1 MDVDSRVA
9 IVTGAARKGGIG
21 RAIARRLLRDGMRV
35 TISDVEKAPE
45 THPDYEVPSPSELE
59 DAAAELSQYG
69 EVQAVT
75 CDVRKADQVEA
86 MFAATVDRFG
96 RVDVL
101 VNNAGLAVGLK
112 PVTELSEEDW
122 RLNLDVMATGVF
134 LCSRAAAR
142 HMLERGQGGRIITI
156 ASQAGKTGMALLAAY
171 CSAKFAVIGFTQS
184 LAQELG
190 PEGITVN
197 AVCPGTV
204 STPLLSVKGGV
215 FDAYT
220 KLTGLSVEDYTR
232 RLMRTIPLR
241 RFATPEDIAAAV
253 GFLASN
259 EARYITGEAIN
270 VTGGQEM
277 H

>member
-1 MDVDSRVA
+1 MAVDSRVA
-9 IVTGAARKGGIG
+9 IVTGAARSGGIG
-21 RAIARRLLRDGMRV
+21 RAIARRLARDGMCV
-35 TISDVEKAPE
+35 TISDVEKPPE
-45 THPDYEVPSPSELE
+45 SHPDYEVAPASELE
-59 DAAAELSQYG
+59 KAAAELAEYG
-69 EVQAVT
+69 EVLSIT

-86 MFAATVDRFG
+86 MFDATVSRFG

-101 VNNAGLAVGLK
+101 VNNAGLAIGLK
-112 PVTELSEEDW
+112 PITELTDEDW
-122 RLNLDVMATGVF
+122 QLNLDVMATGVF
-134 LCSRAAAR
+134 LCSRAAVR
-142 HMLERGQGGRIITI
+142 RMLDQGHGGAIINI

-190 PEGITVN
+190 PHGITVN

-220 KLTGLSVEDYTR
+220 QLTGLSVEDYTR
-232 RLMRTIPLR
+232 RLMRSIPLR
-241 RFATPEDIAAAV
+241 RFATPEDIASTV
-253 GFLASN
+253 GFLASDD
-259 EARYITGEAIN
+259 ARYITGEAIN